1 MNELRY
7 QLDLLKAMNQK
18 LSEKERMY
26 RLLCETSDAAYLYYS
41 FTKNEIVTLGKWNKF
56 FDFHIVD
63 MREMANLFDCVDEA
77 YVLPLRE
84 VLFLEKSGKEQASV
98 ECMQRSKKVW
108 LQFNCYVVYE
118 NGQPVDKLIVI
129 KNITKRKAQNEELLY
144 MAYYDSM
151 TGLYNRNYFV
161 SQLGEF
167 IRKARENNTLVSLIM
182 IDIDD
187 FKNVRDG
194 MGMVVGDELIQLFGN
209 FLKDFIKDNVIISH
223 MNSDVFCIAI
233 YDPIG
238 EDSVDYIV
246 KAIRRRNKKPYYLVD
261 GQSLNITVSIGVAE
275 YPEAAEATL
284 DLINCAEIV
293 MFKAKAKG
301 RNSIHYF
308 DAPVLSE
315 FLNAVE
321 IENKLKEAVH
331 ENSFML
337 YFQPQYYSGSR
348 GLRGVEVLLRW
359 KDHDGRIISPA
370 TFIPIAEKSGTIIP
384 IGQWVVEESIKTYA
398 GWKKQYGIHFVLSIN
413 ISALQYN
420 EEDFVDKILETIQ
433 KYDVEPHE
441 IELEITES
449 VLIDDFE
456 AVIEKLKCLRDYGIK
471 ISLDDFGTGFSS
483 LSYLKQLPI
492 NTLKIDKSFVDTV
505 MKDSATRVIT
515 ESLINMV
522 KALGL
527 ESIAEGV
534 EEEQQYK
541 YLHAIGCD
549 MIQGYLMGKPMPRD
563 ELENILVRL

>member
-1 MNELRY
+1 MNEMRY

-41 FTKNEIVTLGKWNKF
+41 FAKNEFTTLGKWSDF
-56 FDFHIVD
+56 FEFNITDV
-63 MREMANLFDCVDEA
+63 RELANLFEMVDEA
-77 YVLPLRE
+77 YIMPLRD
-84 VLFLEKSGKEQASV
+84 VLFLEKNGKDQASV
-98 ECMQRSKKVW
+98 ECMQKNKKIW
-108 LQFNCYVVYE
+108 LQFNCHVIYE
-118 NGQPVDKLIVI
+118 NGQPTDKLISV

-167 IRKARENNTLVSLIM
+167 VRRAKENNNIVSLIM

-209 FLKDFIKDNVIISH
+209 FLKEFTKENVIVSH
-223 MNSDVFCIAI
+223 MNSDVFGIAI
-233 YDPIG
+233 YDPAG
-238 EDSVDYIV
+238 ESTVDNIIKV
-246 KAIRRRNKKPYYLVD
+246 IQKRNKEPYYLVD
-261 GQSLNITVSIGVAE
+261 GQSLSITVSIGVAE
-275 YPEAAEATL
+275 FPEAATSTL

-293 MFKAKAKG
+293 MIKAKDKG
-301 RNSIHYF
+301 RNSVHYF
-308 DAPVLSE
+308 DAPVLNE
-315 FLNAVE
+315 FLHAVE

-331 ENSFML
+331 EQNFIL
-337 YFQPQYYSGSR
+337 YFQPQYYSGSKD
-348 GLRGVEVLLRW
+348 LRGVEVLLRW
-359 KDHDGRIISPA
+359 RDNDGRIISPA
-370 TFIPIAEKSGTIIP
+370 TFIPIAERNGTIIP

-398 GWKKQYGIHFVLSIN
+398 RWKAQYGVRFVLSIN

-420 EEDFVDKILETIQ
+420 EADFVDTLISTIK
-433 KYDVEPHE
+433 KYNVEPAE

-456 AVIEKLKCLRDYGIK
+456 SVIEKLKSLRDYGIK

-492 NTLKIDKSFVDTV
+492 NTLKIDKSFIDTV
-505 MKDSATRVIT
+505 MQDSATRVIT

-549 MIQGYLMGKPMPRD
+549 MIQGYLMGKPMPPED
-563 ELENILVRL
+563 LECIIAGL

>member
-41 FTKNEIVTLGKWNKF
+41 FAKNEFTTLGKWNEF
-56 FDFHIVD
+56 FEFNITD
-63 MREMANLFDCVDEA
+63 MRELTNLFDMVDEA
-77 YVLPLRE
+77 YVMPLRD
-84 VLFLEKSGKEQASV
+84 VLFLEKSGKDQASV
-98 ECMQRSKKVW
+98 ECMQKNKKIW
-108 LQFNCYVVYE
+108 LYFNCHVVYE
-118 NGQPVDKLIVI
+118 DGQPVDKLIAI
-129 KNITKRKAQNEELLY
+129 KNITRRKAQNEELLY

-167 IRKARENNTLVSLIM
+167 VRKAKENNNIVSLIM

-209 FLKDFIKDNVIISH
+209 FLKEFIRENVIVSH
-223 MNSDVFCIAI
+223 MNSDVYCIAI
-233 YDPIG
+233 YDPAG
-238 EDSVDYIV
+238 ESTVEHII
-246 KAIRRRNKKPYYLVD
+246 KAIQKRNKEPYCLVD
-261 GQSLNITVSIGVAE
+261 GQLLNVTVSIGVAE
-275 YPEAAEATL
+275 FPEAASSTL
-284 DLINCAEIV
+284 DLINSAEIV
-293 MFKAKAKG
+293 LIKAKDKG

-308 DAPVLSE
+308 DAPVLNE
-315 FLNAVE
+315 FLHAVE

-331 ENSFML
+331 EHNFIL
-337 YFQPQYYSGSR
+337 YFQPQYYSGSKE
-348 GLRGVEVLLRW
+348 LRGVEVLLRW
-359 KDHDGRIISPA
+359 RDNDGRIISPA
-370 TFIPIAEKSGTIIP
+370 TFIPIAEKNGTIVP

-420 EEDFVDKILETIQ
+420 EDDFVDTLINTI
-433 KYDVEPHE
+433 KRYDVEPGE

-456 AVIEKLKCLRDYGIK
+456 SVIEKLKSLRDYGIK

-492 NTLKIDKSFVDTV
+492 NTLKIDKSFIDTV
-505 MKDSATRVIT
+505 MQDSATRVIT

-549 MIQGYLMGKPMPRD
+549 MIQGYLMGRPMPPED
-563 ELENILVRL
+563 LESMIADL

>member
-1 MNELRY
+1 MNEVRY

-41 FTKNEIVTLGKWNKF
+41 FAKNEFTTLGKWNEF
-56 FDFHIVD
+56 FEFNITDV
-63 MREMANLFDCVDEA
+63 RELSNLFEMVDEA
-77 YVLPLRE
+77 YVMPLRD
-84 VLFLEKSGKEQASV
+84 VLFLEKNGKDQASV
-98 ECMQRSKKVW
+98 ECMQKNKKVW
-108 LQFNCYVVYE
+108 LHFNCHVVYE
-118 NGQPVDKLIVI
+118 DGQPVDKLIAI

-167 IRKARENNTLVSLIM
+167 VRRAKENNTIVSLIM

-194 MGMVVGDELIQLFGN
+194 IGMVVGDELIQLFGN
-209 FLKDFIKDNVIISH
+209 FLKEFIRENVIVSH

-233 YDPIG
+233 YDPAG
-238 EDSVDYIV
+238 ESTVDNII
-246 KAIRRRNKKPYYLVD
+246 KGIQKRNKEPYYLVD
-261 GQSLNITVSIGVAE
+261 GQYLSITVSMGIAE
-275 YPEAAEATL
+275 FPEAATSTL

-293 MFKAKAKG
+293 MIEAKDKG

-308 DAPVLSE
+308 DAPVLNE
-315 FLNAVE
+315 FLHAVE
-321 IENKLKEAVH
+321 IENRLKEAVH
-331 ENSFML
+331 ENNFML
-337 YFQPQYYSGSR
+337 YFQPQYYSESKE
-348 GLRGVEVLLRW
+348 LRGVEVLLRW
-359 KDHDGRIISPA
+359 RDNDGRIISPA
-370 TFIPIAEKSGTIIP
+370 TFIPIAEKNGTIIP

-398 GWKKQYGIHFVLSIN
+398 GWKAQYGIHFVLSIN

-420 EEDFVDKILETIQ
+420 EEDFVETLISTINR
-433 KYDVEPHE
+433 YHVEPGE

-456 AVIEKLKCLRDYGIK
+456 SVIEKLKSLRDYGIK

-492 NTLKIDKSFVDTV
+492 NTLKIDKSFIDTV
-505 MKDSATRVIT
+505 MQDSATRVIT

-549 MIQGYLMGKPMPRD
+549 MIQGYLLGKPMPPED
-563 ELENILVRL
+563 LESIFSDL